1 MRATLLAVLPGAN
14 GWGKVGGLSM
24 DPGGGNISSY
34 IKIYIY
40 IYNVCNQ
47 YRHHIFKHHEC
58 ISRHHTYIIYI
69 YFYSGTHI
77 YLKRPETHIVSA
89 STMISFN
96 HCKRGGLMFF
106 CRPRSGEKQQANI
119 DPTKKSRKPS
129 FATIYWK
136 GGQPKSRWWFQMFYM
151 FTPTWGNDPI

>member
-1 MRATLLAVLPGAN
+1 MASP
-14 GWGKVGGLSM
+14 WI
-24 DPGGGNISSY
+24 PGGEHL
-34 IKIYIY
+34 KLYIY
-40 IYNVCNQ
+40 IMYVTNIDTIYLNTMNV
-47 YRHHIFKHHEC
+47 YLDTIHISYIYIF
-58 ISRHHTYIIYI
+58 IHTY
-69 YFYSGTHI
+69 I

-151 FTPTWGNDPI
+151 FTLIPGEMIQVDYIICFIHGFKLNHHLDSIFTRY